1 MNCTEALKILEPL
14 AEGVNPTT
22 GEVLPA
28 DSPFQQGQVVRAL
41 ACAVELAKREIR
53 KSELPQGAG
62 KPWTQEEDAQL
73 RRKFHQKLHLRRNSK
88 NPSTD
93 SRRDHRPTRQTWR
106 TGTRTCEEI
115 AFLVRPPPRKCRV
128 MSQFCVFPLD
138 PIELFCKSNPAR
150 FLLETWP
157 CSNPAVFQQ
166 RSSIAAN

>member
-62 KPWTQEEDAQL
+62 KPWTQEQDAQL
-73 RRKFHQKLHLRRNSK
+73 RREFHQELHF
-88 NPSTD
+88 D
-93 SRRDHRPTRQTWR
+93 
-106 TGTRTCEEI
+106 EI
-115 AFLVRPPPRKCRV
+115 AKIHQRTRGAIIARLVR
-128 MSQFCVFPLD
+128 LG
-138 PIELFCKSNPAR
+138 ELAPELAR
-150 FLLETWP
+150 
-157 CSNPAVFQQ
+157 
-166 RSSIAAN
+166 R